1 VRDRCQVLRIEH
13 GAAGRVTGVVY
24 ADKDGLEQLQAAK
37 VVCVA
42 GNSMELG
49 VEPVPGRAR
58 QLLGAGR
65 AN

>member
-1 VRDRCQVLRIEH
+1 
-13 GAAGRVTGVVY
+13 VVY